1 PSTPSGLGYNDW
13 ELGYDA
19 KTGYAPGY
27 VGTGPFMMVNGSTQ
41 QGYLTAN
48 KAWELFANPYY
59 FVQYT
64 NASTY
69 ASFTANNTW
78 ATPSLWHQ
86 YTPKIAAVEY
96 PYYSTLSGA
105 VTAMSEGLVQTIT
118 EGVTPS
124 FVPVVDT
131 FANTYIFHKSSS
143 GYGYMQLNSYSS
155 QAPMNI
161 TAFRQALNYATDK
174 AYLATVI
181 DSGYD
186 ILGQPIIPPSD
197 PLWRND
203 STPSYSYNPAKA
215 EALIASIPGMVNTSG
230 VWYYNGNK
238 VTADIQITSAGPNP
252 LGVEGALVIAQEWGG
267 IGVPTTVTQESFT
280 TLIPNLE
287 NYNYNVI
294 SLGITGIAGDPTG
307 DYFAFYNYNL
317 GNGTG
322 FYLGPWSNTTFGGKS
337 LTGAQVNDTMNNLTL
352 KLNSISS
359 LVTRT
364 SISDEIQGLA
374 AVESTMINLG
384 YGIDILPFTNT
395 TFTNIS
401 EIDVPYTA
409 YMYWAVLTTHT

>member
-1 PSTPSGLGYNDW
+1 
-13 ELGYDA
+13 
-19 KTGYAPGY
+19 
-27 VGTGPFMMVNGSTQ
+27 
-41 QGYLTAN
+41 
-48 KAWELFANPYY
+48 
-59 FVQYT
+59 
-64 NASTY
+64 
-69 ASFTANNTW
+69 
-78 ATPSLWHQ
+78 
-86 YTPKIAAVEY
+86 
-96 PYYSTLSGA
+96 
-105 VTAMSEGLVQTIT
+105 
-118 EGVTPS
+118 
-124 FVPVVDT
+124 
-131 FANTYIFHKSSS
+131 
-143 GYGYMQLNSYSS
+143 
-155 QAPMNI
+155 
-161 TAFRQALNYATDK
+161 
-174 AYLATVI
+174 
-181 DSGYD
+181 
-186 ILGQPIIPPSD
+186 
-197 PLWRND
+197 
-203 STPSYSYNPAKA
+203 
-215 EALIASIPGMVNTSG
+215 MVNTSG

-322 FYLGPWSNTTFGGKS
+322 FYLGPWSNTTFEGKS

-359 LVTRT
+359 LVTRV

-401 EIDVPYTA
+401 EINVPYTA
-409 YMYWAVLTTHT
+409 YMYWAVLTTHTRTHSLVIHYTSKYNVSVQASNTTFYNGQKGSVTVTVISNLTGNAVKGANVTVGVSPTGATVNITNNTGVTNSAGQYVWDFTVLNTQPLIYVNQYFGRLNFTAVATGNSTVEPGL

>member
-1 PSTPSGLGYNDW
+1 
-13 ELGYDA
+13 
-19 KTGYAPGY
+19 
-27 VGTGPFMMVNGSTQ
+27 
-41 QGYLTAN
+41 GYLIAN
-48 KAWELFANPYY
+48 EAWELFANPYY

-197 PLWRND
+197 PLWRNTT
-203 STPSYSYNPAKA
+203 TPS
-215 EALIASIPGMVNTSG
+215 
-230 VWYYNGNK
+230 
-238 VTADIQITSAGPNP
+238 
-252 LGVEGALVIAQEWGG
+252 
-267 IGVPTTVTQESFT
+267 
-280 TLIPNLE
+280 
-287 NYNYNVI
+287 
-294 SLGITGIAGDPTG
+294 
-307 DYFAFYNYNL
+307 
-317 GNGTG
+317 
-322 FYLGPWSNTTFGGKS
+322 
-337 LTGAQVNDTMNNLTL
+337 
-352 KLNSISS
+352 
-359 LVTRT
+359 
-364 SISDEIQGLA
+364 
-374 AVESTMINLG
+374 
-384 YGIDILPFTNT
+384 
-395 TFTNIS
+395 
-401 EIDVPYTA
+401 
-409 YMYWAVLTTHT
+409 